1 MQCGA
6 KVKKTA
12 TMLNRVSPPENGAAK
27 AGYQSSPA
35 SQAKMSWP
43 SLILGLGIM
52 VVISIYPLAFANK
65 FGKVNHTALM
75 FLMWSM
81 MAGII
86 HGVGFIPK
94 NKTLQFSF
102 SGFTA
107 FIVFIFAVGLN
118 IFL

>member
-1 MQCGA
+1 MPN
-6 KVKKTA
+6 KI
-12 TMLNRVSPPENGAAK
+12 SPPENGTVK

-52 VVISIYPLAFANK
+52 MVISIYPVAFANK

-94 NKTLQFSF
+94 SKILQFSF
-102 SGFTA
+102 SGYTA
-107 FIVFIFAVGLN
+107 FIVFLIAVGLN
-118 IFL
+118 IFLF